1 MPKCFQILLVDD
13 EKFILRS
20 LGRLLAADDR
30 EIHLAEDGAQA
41 LELLARHPIDLVLS
55 DHRMPDMTGLELMV
69 EVCRLYPRTIR
80 MILTGYADQ
89 QVAIEAINRGEVY
102 RFLTKP
108 WDDQALLA
116 TVEDALQRISVADL
130 SQRKLEQQ
138 LNRVDLETVMALA
151 ETIEL
156 KDPYTKGHCSR
167 VRDYSCRLARR
178 LGLSESGMPDLIYGS
193 LLHDCGK
200 IGISEAI
207 LCSQGRL
214 SAETKAQ
221 IKRHPLLGFELTRKI
236 SRLQKASLMI
246 RQHHE
251 RWDGGGYPDGLVGE
265 QILLEARIIAIA
277 DAFDAMTSDRPYHQ
291 AMNREKALAIVRAEG
306 GRQFDP
312 RLGEMFC
319 QMLMEEENDKKGE
332 GKVQIFTRNGGRQ
345 ENIMLLSRDE
355 GVLALLRE
363 QLYAD
368 QYRLWAAG
376 DSVTAFKLM
385 AGESPDLLIV
395 DEQLADMSGFDF
407 LRRLQDEEDRA
418 IRLAL
423 VVRDN
428 QSDLMAVIS
437 ELEIYQF
444 VPKPWEEKG
453 LRHIVNQALEWRQ
466 MLLSMGSASGNYR

>member
-1 MPKCFQILLVDD
+1 MPKNFHILLVDD
-13 EKFILRS
+13 EVFILRS
-20 LGRLLAADDR
+20 IFRLLAAEDR
-30 EIHLAEDGAQA
+30 EIHLAESGAQA

-55 DHRMPDMTGLELMV
+55 DHRMPGMTGLELMV

-108 WDDQALLA
+108 WDDLELLA
-116 TVEDALQRISVADL
+116 TVENAQQKISAADL

-178 LGLSESGMPDLIYGS
+178 LGLSESGLPDLIYGS

-207 LCSQGRL
+207 LCNRGLL
-214 SAETKAQ
+214 SAEEKAQ

-251 RWDGGGYPDGLVGE
+251 RWDGGGYPDGLIGE

-277 DAFDAMTSDRPYHQ
+277 DAFDAMSSNRPYHQ
-291 AMNREKALAIVRAEG
+291 AMSQDKALAIVRAESG
-306 GRQFDP
+306 CQFDP
-312 RLGEMFC
+312 HLGEMFC
-319 QMLMEEENDKKGE
+319 EMLNEEDSGE
-332 GKVQIFTRNGGRQ
+332 RDNGAIRVFLKNVGQR
-345 ENIMLLSRDE
+345 EKIVLLSRDDE
-355 GVLALLRE
+355 VTTLLQEHLKGGQYHLLVAEDRATALSLLE
-363 QLYAD
+363 N
-368 QYRLWAAG
+368 
-376 DSVTAFKLM
+376 
-385 AGESPDLLIV
+385 ESPDLLIV
-395 DEQLADMSGFDF
+395 DEELADTSGFDF
-407 LRRLQDEEDRA
+407 LRHLPEDEDRP

-423 VVRDN
+423 VSD
-428 QSDLMAVIS
+428 SHCDLMSFIS

-444 VPKPWEEKG
+444 IRKPWQESC
-453 LRHIVNQALEWRQ
+453 LRHTVAQALEWRQ
-466 MLLSMGSASGNYR
+466 MLLGMGAVAGRS